1 MPTIYH
7 YYLTLSWRYQSI
19 HLTREITSVRIEKEE
34 IKLCLFTGD
43 INARISTEKLL
54 SENSLIGCKINT
66 EN

>member
-7 YYLTLSWRYQSI
+7 YYLTLSWRHQSI

-54 SENSLIGCKINT
+54 SEIH
-66 EN
+66 